1 MKRNDLI
8 KALLDES
15 NDIQVPD
22 VIKEVRETPITII
35 PIEIRPAKPKNRLY
49 APLLRMFVIFA
60 LSIGIFYSVITKAET
75 KVTIDINP
83 SIEFTINRFDKVI
96 AVKAY
101 NESGEEFLSGL
112 NVNYCTTEEAISR
125 IISHA
130 EQKGY
135 LSENTTNALL
145 YSVSSIADCT
155 YKYESKLKNA
165 FLSAFSKIGAKGIFH
180 SVEPS
185 AQDEQEASKLG
196 ISPAKLAFIRE
207 LYAKRTNKDCS
218 PSEVPKEYLD
228 DTVTEIVTRLS
239 A

>member
-8 KALLDES
+8 KALIEENS
-15 NDIQVPD
+15 DINVPD

-35 PIEIRPAKPKNRLY
+35 PIEIRPAKPKSRLY

-60 LSIGIFYSVITKAET
+60 LSIGIFYSIVTKAET

-83 SIEFTINRFDKVI
+83 SIEFTLNRFDKVI
-96 AVKAY
+96 AIKAY
-101 NESGEEFLSGL
+101 NESGEEFLDGL
-112 NVNYCTTEEAISR
+112 NINYCTTEEAISR

-135 LSENTTNALL
+135 FTEDTANALL

-165 FLSAFSKIGAKGIFH
+165 FSSAFSKVGAKGVFH

-185 AQDEQEASKLG
+185 PQDEQEATKLG

-207 LYAKRTNKDCS
+207 LYARRINKDCA
-218 PSEVPKEYLD
+218 PSDVPKEYLD
-228 DTVTEIVTRLS
+228 DSVTEIVTRLS